1 MSINY
6 REFNPNLDHTQ
17 VAEVTDFLDAIY
29 RKYTD
34 NEDRLGRSGLKR
46 IAETICTYPDEFIEF
61 ITKLSCKDDDDEDD
75 DEKDDEDDDEK
86 DDDEKDDDEK
96 DDDEKDDD
104 EKDDDEAEEEDDADD
119 DDADDDDDNEVDED
133 EVDEADSTDALK
145 EEGIKPIN
153 EWSWIWIQGIY
164 QKKLC
169 VDKRAYYK

>member
-17 VAEVTDFLDAIY
+17 VAEVTDFLDTIY

-86 DDDEKDDDEK
+86 DDDEKDDDE
-96 DDDEKDDD
+96 
-104 EKDDDEAEEEDDADD
+104 AEEEDDADD

-133 EVDEADSTDALK
+133 EVDEDEVDEDEVDEADSTDALK

-153 EWSWIWIQGIY
+153 E
-164 QKKLC
+164 
-169 VDKRAYYK
+169 